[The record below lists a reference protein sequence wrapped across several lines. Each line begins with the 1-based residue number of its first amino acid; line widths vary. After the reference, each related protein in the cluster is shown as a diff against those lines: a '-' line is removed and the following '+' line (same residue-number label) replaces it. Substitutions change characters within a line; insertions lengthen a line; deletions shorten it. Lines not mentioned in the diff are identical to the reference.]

1 MVYING
7 LLKKEEVNQKE
18 ESLLSDAK
26 HDLNKWTD
34 TVC

>member
-1 MVYING
+1 MVYKNE

-18 ESLLSDAK
+18 ESLQSDAK
-26 HDLNKWTD
+26 HDLNKWTN